1 LLLALGKALDFS
13 AADLLE
19 NRAGRLSSNQF
30 SRIAKASVAF
40 PLMGALLGL
49 LTPVVLRLGWLLAV
63 EERSVGRFLLG
74 FLNDPGT
81 VLRQSN
87 GFIEEPIPFLFWLVV
102 SIFPLVTIHYLFKVR
117 WDLFLDLV
125 NRKVL
130 CESGLASHRWDERR
144 LNGSKG
150 REGDLVSSY
159 NYVVNGKKFPVNR
172 AAFEAIAPSMEY
184 NLYYLPHSKAVVSIE
199 PLEAAQKQ
207 FDPASK
213 GFDLLNEP
221 KRPSRS

>member
-19 NRAGRLSSNQF
+19 NRAGRLSANQY
-30 SRIAKASVAF
+30 SRIGKATVAF
-40 PLMGALLGL
+40 PLMGAVLGL
-49 LTPVVLRLGWLLAV
+49 VTPVLLRLGWLFAV
-63 EERSVGRFLLG
+63 ENRTFFRFLQGILS
-74 FLNDPGT
+74 DPST
-81 VLRQSN
+81 ILRQSN
-87 GFIEEPIPFLFWLVV
+87 GPIEEPIPFLFWVV
-102 SIFPLVTIHYLFKVR
+102 LSIFPLVTIHYAFKIK

-144 LNGSKG
+144 LHGSKG

-159 NYVVNGKKFPVNR
+159 NYVINNKKFPVNR

-184 NLYYLPHSKAVVSIE
+184 NLYYLPNSKAVVSIE

-213 GFDLLNEP
+213 GFDLLTDP
-221 KRPSRS
+221 KRPTR